1 MAALA
6 LFFQDWLI
14 AALGSLAVLI
24 AVFVPL
30 ERLFPARSQSIF
42 RPALATD
49 LAFFFGQYLLWNG
62 LSLLLLRL
70 ISVSLWG
77 ALSVPWPMA
86 MQCVVAVVLG
96 DVLVYFF
103 HRACHA
109 SSLLWRFHSVHHSS
123 EHLDFLAAHR
133 EHPIDGI
140 LTQLA
145 QNLPA
150 IALGVSP
157 RVLAGLA
164 VFRGMWAIFIHS
176 NIRLPLGPL
185 AYLLGSPQHHH
196 YHHAKGHGRSNFGN
210 LAPWLDVVFGTHET
224 APSDDYPL
232 GIEGAPPLRF
242 WTALWTPFVSA
253 RRG

>member
-1 MAALA
+1 MHLVPQPLSHLLA
-6 LFFQDWLI
+6 RLRHEVEQRGPIFDLPRHRFYP
-14 AALGSLAVLI
+14 GSEV
-24 AVFVPL
+24 
-30 ERLFPARSQSIF
+30 
-42 RPALATD
+42 D
-49 LAFFFGQYLLWNG
+49 
-62 LSLLLLRL
+62 
-70 ISVSLWG
+70 
-77 ALSVPWPMA
+77 LSV
-86 MQCVVAVVLG
+86 LLHG
-96 DVLVYFF
+96 
-103 HRACHA
+103 RRA
-109 SSLLWRFHSVHHSS
+109 SSPIGP
-123 EHLDFLAAHR
+123 AAGPH
-133 EHPIDGI
+133 
-140 LTQLA
+140 TQLA

>member
-1 MAALA
+1 MQAL
-6 LFFQDWLI
+6 LFFAQDWLY

-30 ERLFPARSQSIF
+30 ERLFPARIQPIF
-42 RPALATD
+42 RPALGTD

-62 LSLLLLRL
+62 LALLLLRL
-70 ISVSLWG
+70 LSVRLWS
-77 ALSVPWPMA
+77 ALSVPWPLA
-86 MQCVVAVVLG
+86 AKCVVAVVLG

-123 EHLDFLAAHR
+123 EHLDFVAAHR

-150 IALGVSP
+150 IVLGMSP

-164 VFRGMWAIFIHS
+164 VFRGLWAIFIHS

-196 YHHAKGHGRSNFGN
+196 YHHAKGQGLSNFGN
-210 LAPWLDVVFGTHET
+210 LAPWLDVVFGTHQV
-224 APSDDYPL
+224 APSEDYPL
-232 GIEGAPPLRF
+232 GIEGQKPPGF
-242 WTALWTPFVSA
+242 WTALWLPFVSA

>member
-1 MAALA
+1 MHALA
-6 LFFQDWLI
+6 SFAQDWLI
-14 AALGSLAVLI
+14 AALWSLLLLI

-30 ERLFPARSQSIF
+30 ERLFPARSQPIF
-42 RPALATD
+42 RPALGTD

-62 LSLLLLRL
+62 LSLLVLQL
-70 ISVSLWG
+70 ISAHLWSTLPLQ
-77 ALSVPWPMA
+77 APMA
-86 MQCVVAVVLG
+86 IRTVFAVVLG

-109 SSLLWRFHSVHHSS
+109 SPLLWRFHAVHHSS

-150 IALGVSP
+150 IVLGISP
-157 RVLAGLA
+157 RILAALA
-164 VFRGMWAIFIHS
+164 VFRGLWAIFIHS
-176 NIRLPLGPL
+176 NTRVPLGPL
-185 AYLLGSPQHHH
+185 GYLLGSPQHHH
-196 YHHAKGHGRSNFGN
+196 YHHAKGQGRSNFGN
-210 LAPWLDVVFGTHET
+210 LAPWLDVVCGTHASPPRE
-224 APSDDYPL
+224 DYPL
-232 GIEGAPPLRF
+232 GIEGQSPLRF
-242 WTALWTPFVSA
+242 WHSLWLPFVSA